1 MEEEE
6 AKLPPFSDSMILSM
20 ESSEGS
26 TKKKNYQHQSCKI
39 QDAYTKINYFKQ

>member
-26 TKKKNYQHQSCKI
+26 TKKKKLSAPEL
-39 QDAYTKINYFKQ
+39 QDTRCIYKNQLF